1 MNYNARKNL
10 THARMRYN
18 NEYVRWSSWGS
29 READDKYNDAVIEFI
44 KAYKKAYPAAVGYK
58 AHEGIV
64 EITGK
69 IYNFHCDMVFDG
81 SAENIAKVNEAIK
94 AGKSAND
101 ILDIIEGMDGEY
113 IIFS

>member
-1 MNYNARKNL
+1 MNKKLEAARIKYNQ
-10 THARMRYN
+10 
-18 NEYVRWSSWGS
+18 EYCRWSSWGS
-29 READDKYNDAVIEFI
+29 READDKFNDAVVEFI

-64 EITGK
+64 EITGR

-81 SAENIAKVNEAIK
+81 RAENIAKVDEAIK

-101 ILDIIEGMDGEY
+101 ILDIIEGMGGEY
-113 IIFS
+113 IVFS